1 MTNQD
6 GEELKAQNGKYLFL
20 KGNVYKIEIS
30 RKGYETLTET
40 VTADLKVTSYSF
52 TLKSLMSSDADLK
65 YLYVS
70 SADHYGKGIQKLEPS
85 FKKTEDHY
93 TAVYGDERQSL
104 NVWTEAADSHGS
116 IKVYAMSGI
125 LGSSVQKDETIFQT
139 GTDEGH
145 PFWKIV
151 FASGEKE
158 AKIRIQVTAEDGTR
172 KNVYLTLRLTDKTA
186 PVLKKVSAS
195 RISTDKAS
203 VVYKTSE
210 KGYRYYKVVDAGKKI
225 PAVDT
230 SGKGTEVQAGTDT
243 ITLTG
248 LTSGEK
254 DLVVVVKDG
263 SGNVSQQLV
272 IRIPDIKNA
281 GSGTGNNGNNS
292 SVIHRPGS
300 GGHKSE
306 AGRPGSGS
314 DGNGSKANLKKVN
327 GTGSGGQAGDKN
339 GTSTD
344 QKKTGSK
351 GKEKDTGKSEDKK
364 KTAEKNS
371 ETSGKSS
378 GKKAETTN
386 GSSSSDTGSDG
397 DSLESTGN
405 QEGQTVT
412 AQLAD
417 DWKGMGNFSKLLII
431 LAVLIAGYLS
441 FWYRARKYYRKKLLT
456 SRRKPYAATK
466 RYR

>member
-1 MTNQD
+1 MD
-6 GEELKAQNGKYLFL
+6 R
-20 KGNVYKIEIS
+20 S
-30 RKGYETLTET
+30 
-40 VTADLKVTSYSF
+40 
-52 TLKSLMSSDADLK
+52 
-65 YLYVS
+65 
-70 SADHYGKGIQKLEPS
+70 
-85 FKKTEDHY
+85 
-93 TAVYGDERQSL
+93 
-104 NVWTEAADSHGS
+104 S

-125 LGSSVQKDETIFQT
+125 QGSSVQKDETIPQT

-158 AKIRIQVTAEDGTR
+158 AKIRIQVTAEDGIR

-230 SGKGTEVQAGTDT
+230 SRKGTEVQAGTDT

-248 LTSGEK
+248 LTNGEK

-281 GSGTGNNGNNS
+281 GSGTGNNDNNS
-292 SVIHRPGS
+292 SVIHRPGN

-314 DGNGSKANLKKVN
+314 DGNGSKANLKKVS
-327 GTGSGGQAGDKN
+327 GTGSGGQTGDKN
-339 GTSTD
+339 ETSSD

-351 GKEKDTGKSEDKK
+351 GKEKDTGKSEDQ
-364 KTAEKNS
+364 KNS

-378 GKKAETTN
+378 GKKAETTDD
-386 GSSSSDTGSDG
+386 SSSSDTGSNG
-397 DSLESTGN
+397 DSLEDAGKP
-405 QEGQTVT
+405 EGQTVT
-412 AQLAD
+412 SQLAD
-417 DWKGMGNFSKLLII
+417 GWKGMGNFSKLLII

-441 FWYRARKYYRKKLLT
+441 FWYRARKYYKKKLLT
-456 SRRKPYAATK
+456 RRKPYAATK
-466 RYR
+466 RY

>member
-1 MTNQD
+1 
-6 GEELKAQNGKYLFL
+6 
-20 KGNVYKIEIS
+20 
-30 RKGYETLTET
+30 
-40 VTADLKVTSYSF
+40 
-52 TLKSLMSSDADLK
+52 
-65 YLYVS
+65 
-70 SADHYGKGIQKLEPS
+70 
-85 FKKTEDHY
+85 
-93 TAVYGDERQSL
+93 
-104 NVWTEAADSHGS
+104 
-116 IKVYAMSGI
+116 MSGI
-125 LGSSVQKDETIFQT
+125 LGSSVQKDETILQT

-145 PFWKIV
+145 PFWKIL

-230 SGKGTEVQAGTDT
+230 SRKGTEVQAGTDT

-281 GSGTGNNGNNS
+281 GSGTGNNGSNS
-292 SVIHRPGS
+292 SAIHRPGS

-314 DGNGSKANLKKVN
+314 DGNGSKANLKKVS
-327 GTGSGGQAGDKN
+327 GTGSGGQTGDKN
-339 GTSTD
+339 ETPSD
-344 QKKTGSK
+344 QKKTESK
-351 GKEKDTGKSEDKK
+351 GTKKDTGKSGDKK
-364 KTAEKNS
+364 KTNEKNR
-371 ETSGKSS
+371 ENSGKSS
-378 GKKAETTN
+378 GKKAETAD

-397 DSLESTGN
+397 DFLESTGN
-405 QEGQTVT
+405 PEGQTVT

-417 DWKGMGNFSKLLII
+417 GWKGMGNFPKLLII

-441 FWYRARKYYRKKLLT
+441 FWYRARKYYKKKLLT